1 MPKMRKWIAFF
12 LIFLLIAS
20 LFCFAAFA
28 DGDATEGEQP
38 EQAPAPTT
46 GNKIAFVVIGVC
58 IFGGIAFFLRWRFSR
73 RAKYTNYS
81 RYY

>member
-1 MPKMRKWIAFF
+1 MPKMRKRIAFF

-46 GNKIAFVVIGVC
+46 ALENPRSV
-58 IFGGIAFFLRWRFSR
+58 
-73 RAKYTNYS
+73 
-81 RYY
+81 